1 MATLRPIGP
10 AGAAVCAVL
19 MALPGAAAAQNVTIV
34 NPDTSFPEGPL
45 WHGGQLY
52 YVEYGANTV
61 MVWDGAEN
69 HEVWRQDGCGP
80 SAVIAVT
87 DETFAVTCYDSG
99 TMELITPTGEPIETI
114 DADDDGNP
122 LHGPNDAVADGA
134 GGFYFSASGIWD
146 AAAPIE
152 GRVYLHRADGSTVE
166 VANDIHYSN
175 GVALSPDG
183 TSLYVSEMGAQ
194 RVLRFTRNADGTLGN
209 RYLFA
214 RLSDL
219 APDLPE
225 FDIYMGPDGLR
236 TDAAGNVYIAQFE
249 GGRILV
255 ADPDGQ
261 PVEVIE
267 IPALY
272 VDNME
277 FGDDESVLF
286 VTAVID
292 AWTEPYPGQ
301 VYRIERE

>member
-1 MATLRPIGP
+1 MATLRWMSP
-10 AGAAVCAVL
+10 AGAAVCAAL
-19 MALPGAAAAQNVTIV
+19 ASLPGAAAAQEVTII
-34 NPDTSFPEGPL
+34 NPETSFPEGPL
-45 WHGGQLY
+45 WFNDLLY
-52 YVEYGANTV
+52 YVEYGADTV
-61 MVWDGAEN
+61 MMWDGESN
-69 HEVWRQDGCGP
+69 NLVWRQEGCGP

-99 TMELITPTGEPIETI
+99 TMELITPTGEAVATI
-114 DADDDGNP
+114 DADDEGNP
-122 LHGPNDAVADGA
+122 LFGPNDAVADGA

-152 GRVYLHRADGSTVE
+152 GRVYLYRPDGSTVE

-175 GVALSPDG
+175 GLALSPDG
-183 TSLYVSEMGAQ
+183 TNLYVSEMGAQ
-194 RVLRFTRNADGTLGN
+194 RVLRFNRNADGTLGN
-209 RYLFA
+209 RFLFA

-255 ADPDGQ
+255 ADPEGQ
-261 PVEVIE
+261 PVRVIE
-267 IPALY
+267 VPALY

-277 FGDDESVLF
+277 FGADESVLY
-286 VTAVID
+286 VTAVVD

-301 VYRIERE
+301 VYRIDLE